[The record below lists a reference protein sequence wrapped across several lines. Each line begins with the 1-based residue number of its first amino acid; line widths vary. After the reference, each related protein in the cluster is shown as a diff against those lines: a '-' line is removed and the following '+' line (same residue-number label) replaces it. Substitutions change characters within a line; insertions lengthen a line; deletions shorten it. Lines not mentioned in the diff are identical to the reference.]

1 MGHELS
7 DSQKCPISFALE
19 VFGDRWTLL
28 IIRDLIFKGKKYYG
42 DFLNSP
48 EKIST
53 NILADRLEKL
63 VSTGVISKSQDVGH
77 LSKYVYALTP
87 KGKDLLPLLLEM
99 TVWSSKYNPQP
110 DTPSSVIEGAPLHLL
125 ERISENRA
133 ALIEEIL
140 GKLP

>member
-1 MGHELS
+1 MGKDLS

-19 VFGDRWTLL
+19 LFGDRWSLL
-28 IIRDLIFKGKKYYG
+28 IIRDLIFKGKKHYG
-42 DFLNSP
+42 EFLNSP

-63 VSTGVISKSQDVGH
+63 VSAGLISKSPDTDH

-99 TVWSSKYNPQP
+99 TAWSSKYNPQP
-110 DTPSSVIEGAPLHLL
+110 GAPSSIIDGAPLHLL
-125 ERISENRA
+125 DRMHANRGE
-133 ALIEEIL
+133 LIKEIL
-140 GKLP
+140 SKLA